1 MTDGSGILRTLGGVT
16 HETNHPLVS
25 DARVRAAGVIF
36 STAAQLERTLSQCLV
51 SECGLPHTW
60 FEVLL
65 RLDAA
70 DDRQLTPGQLADA
83 MVLTSGG
90 MTRLID
96 RICDAGLVERR
107 PSTTDRRS
115 SRLRL
120 TSAGDR
126 RLLEAAALH
135 ARNVQEH
142 LFDVLG
148 EQQTT
153 RLLALLVALRDSD
166 GRRATLT

>member
-1 MTDGSGILRTLGGVT
+1 MTDGSGILRTLSNVSR
-16 HETNHPLVS
+16 ETNHPLVS

-36 STAAQLERTLSQCLV
+36 STAAQLERTLSQRLV

-70 DDRQLTPGQLADA
+70 EDRQLTPGQLADA

-90 MTRLID
+90 VTRLVD

-115 SRLRL
+115 SQLCL

-126 RLLEAAALH
+126 RLVDAAALH
-135 ARNVQEH
+135 ARNVQEQ

-153 RLLALLVALRDSD
+153 RLLELLLALRDSD
-166 GRRATLT
+166 AQR